1 MLVEAIAV
9 VIRRPRSGI
18 VRVSA
23 DVAQFVAEDWCNDV
37 WSIMIQPLE
46 LWQFLLFTFSQGKL
60 FLLLTRRVASC

>member
-37 WSIMIQPLE
+37 WS
-46 LWQFLLFTFSQGKL
+46 FL
-60 FLLLTRRVASC
+60 A